1 MEYAIR
7 LKNIN
12 KYFGKNNHILNNI
25 NMEVKK
31 GIIFGIVGKNGA
43 GKTTTMKIMTG
54 LLKETSGS
62 VEIGKGLT
70 IGSLIETPGICGDMT
85 GLENLKLK
93 ATAIGNIPNE
103 KLNEILEL
111 VGLDKYEKRK
121 AKNYSLGMKQRLGIA
136 LALVGDPDILVLDE
150 PINGLDPE
158 GIVEIRNLILNLRDK
173 YGKTILI
180 SSHILEELFK
190 IGDEYVIIDNG
201 EVLLQATYR
210 ELKERLVG
218 EIEVLTDDVDKLIK
232 LLADNGVNKYSIE
245 NQAVLINKNEIEIS
259 KLAKMMVENNI
270 KIDGISHKSIAYENL
285 FFSLIKKKKI
295 ISE

>member
-12 KYFGKNNHILNNI
+12 KYFGKNNHILHNV
-25 NMEVKK
+25 NMEVRK

-43 GKTTTMKIMTG
+43 GKTTIMKIMTG

-62 VEIGKGLT
+62 VEVGKGLT

-93 ATAIGNIPNE
+93 AKAIGNIPNE
-103 KLNEILEL
+103 NLNEILAL
-111 VGLDKYEKRK
+111 VGLNQYKKRK

-136 LALVGDPDILVLDE
+136 LAIVGDPDILVLDE

-173 YGKTILI
+173 YGKTILV

-190 IGDEYVIIDNG
+190 IGDEYVIIDSG
-201 EVLLQATYR
+201 EVLLQATYA
-210 ELKERLVG
+210 ELKEQLEG
-218 EIEVLTDDVDKLIK
+218 EIEVLTDDVNKLIK
-232 LLADNGVNKYSIE
+232 LLADRGVHNCLIE
-245 NQAVLINKNEIEIS
+245 NQVVLINKNEISIS

-270 KIDGISHKSIAYENL
+270 KIDGICRKSIAYEDL
-285 FFSLIKKKKI
+285 FFNLIEKKNNY
-295 ISE
+295 